1 MLAEVATTEDT
12 RERLINAAGEIFAEK
27 GFRSTTVREI
37 CDRANA
43 NLAAVN
49 YHFGD
54 KFQLYL
60 AAVEE
65 AHCCPVEFQNMEW
78 PANFTVQEKLLL
90 FVEAMLTNHL
100 DAQRPEWHNKLML
113 RELPDPTDACAQ
125 LVDAHIR
132 PSANVLWKI
141 LHELKPDDMT
151 EEQGWLVGFS
161 IVGQCLFYKINKP
174 IAALLM
180 GREKFDQVTIRELA
194 AHIARFS
201 LAALGAAPHLGRTSQ
216 ESRS

>member
-1 MLAEVATTEDT
+1 MLAELATTEDT
-12 RERLINAAGEIFAEK
+12 RERLIHAAGEIFAEK

-60 AAVEE
+60 AAVEQ
-65 AHCCPVEFQNMEW
+65 AHCCPVQFQNVEW
-78 PANFTVQEKLLL
+78 PAHFTVREKLHA
-90 FVEAMLTNHL
+90 FVETMLANHL

-113 RELPDPTDACAQ
+113 RELSDPTAACAQ

-132 PSANVLWKI
+132 PSANILWKI
-141 LHELKPDDMT
+141 LEELRPEEMT
-151 EEQGWLVGFS
+151 EEEGWLVGFS

-180 GREKFDQVTIRELA
+180 GRDKFDQVTIQQLA
-194 AHIARFS
+194 DHITRFS
-201 LAALGAAPHLGRTSQ
+201 LAALGAAPHLGRPTQ